1 MEQAGPEPSAE
12 SSTKPEAEPTV
23 ARSDRVHERYA
34 WVILAADVAIG
45 IASALTTTL
54 PPLSWFTDPLYSTSY
69 SVMGAWGISWVGF
82 EILALVI
89 ILIPFRRKERWAW
102 WTLWL
107 LPALWLCLF
116 VLDTSLIGLLVLT
129 LISLAGL
136 ALSFR
141 RFFLMPGDE
150 SPRVR

>member
-1 MEQAGPEPSAE
+1 MEQTDTIQADM
-12 SSTKPEAEPTV
+12 TT
-23 ARSDRVHERYA
+23 RRNERAYEKYA
-34 WVILAADVAIG
+34 WVILVADVALG
-45 IASALTTTL
+45 IVSAIMTTL
-54 PPLSWFTDPLYSTSY
+54 PPLSWFTDPLYTTPY

-102 WTLWL
+102 WTLWV

-116 VLDTSLIGLLVLT
+116 ILDTSLIGLLVLT

-141 RFFLMPGDE
+141 RFFPRPGDE

>member
-1 MEQAGPEPSAE
+1 MEQ
-12 SSTKPEAEPTV
+12 AEPTV
-23 ARSDRVHERYA
+23 ARSERVHERYA
-34 WVILAADVAIG
+34 WVILVADVALG
-45 IASALTTTL
+45 IVSALMTTL
-54 PPLSWFTDPLYSTSY
+54 PPLSWFSDPLYSTGY

-82 EILALVI
+82 EILALVV
-89 ILIPFRRKERWAW
+89 ILIPFRRGERWAW

-107 LPALWLCLF
+107 LPGLWLCLF
-116 VLDTSLIGLLVLT
+116 VLDTSLLGLLVLT

-141 RFFLMPGDE
+141 RFFPRPVDE

>member
-12 SSTKPEAEPTV
+12 PSTKPEAKPTV
-23 ARSDRVHERYA
+23 ARSERVHERYA
-34 WVILAADVAIG
+34 WVILAADVALG

-82 EILALVI
+82 EILALII

-107 LPALWLCLF
+107 LPTLWLCLF
-116 VLDTSLIGLLVLT
+116 VLDTSLLGLLVLT
-129 LISLAGL
+129 LISVTGL

-141 RFFLMPGDE
+141 RFFPRPGDE